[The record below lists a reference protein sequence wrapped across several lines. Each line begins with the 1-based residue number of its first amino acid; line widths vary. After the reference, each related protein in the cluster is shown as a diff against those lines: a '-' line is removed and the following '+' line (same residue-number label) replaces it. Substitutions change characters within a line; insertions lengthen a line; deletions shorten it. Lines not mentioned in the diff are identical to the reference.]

1 MPVDRYTAVISAIDA
16 ANAGDPDALRF
27 EGADHPRAG
36 IEGRRAHH
44 WLDQLRPDASEAL
57 RLATRAHHLRRWEVP
72 RDSYPRTRAGYH
84 AWRTGLYEFHAAALG
99 DLMRDAGYPEDEIAE
114 AARIMGKGNIK
125 TDRDAQSYEDA
136 VSLAFLE
143 LRLVDFAP
151 SVSDDQLMRALR
163 RTWRKMSDAG
173 HAVALRLDLSEEAA
187 AIVGRA
193 LAD

>member
-1 MPVDRYTAVISAIDA
+1 MDRFVATISAIDA
-16 ANAGDPDALRF
+16 ANAGDPDTLRF
-27 EGADHPRAG
+27 AGADRPRAR
-36 IEGRRAHH
+36 IEGERAQH
-44 WLDQLRPDASEAL
+44 WLDRLRPDASEVL
-57 RLATRAHHLRRWEVP
+57 RLTARAHHLRRWEVP

-84 AWRTGLYEFHAAALG
+84 AWRSGLYEFHATALG
-99 DLMRDAGYPEDEIAE
+99 ELMSAAGYAEDDIAE
-114 AARIMGKGNIK
+114 AARLMGKRGIK

-143 LRLVDFAP
+143 LRLADFAP

-163 RTWRKMSDAG
+163 RTWNKMSDAG
-173 HAVALRLDLSEEAA
+173 HAVALQLELSEEAA